1 MQQMQLSDQ
10 RPPAVDMEMNYRITN
25 TSEGERQE
33 AMKVEEEQP
42 CSKRTDTSTGDGHK
56 NSVFLDLD
64 DMS

>member
-1 MQQMQLSDQ
+1 MQLSDQ

-25 TSEGERQE
+25 TSERERQE

-42 CSKRTDTSTGDGHK
+42 CSKGTDTSTGDGHK